1 MEEQVVIKIDS
12 DKKEELI
19 ALAKEQGVTLSGI
32 IRQTLY
38 ERLKQR

>member
-1 MEEQVVIKIDS
+1 MEEQVAIKIDS
-12 DKKEELI
+12 DKKEELM